1 MLNVKFA
8 QILSHRVE
16 KHVANLFLVV
26 AMSSFIHVK
35 AFATKETVN
44 HVLTHQIFI
53 VGVASKKRKSHVLF
67 SEIKLL
73 LHSCVTSDATRRGHV
88 DDTSVMKFAVWT
100 QNISALWFVV
110 VNSTVGF
117 IDVKNRAIGAVVK
130 HAGKQVLTS

>member
-1 MLNVKFA
+1 MNAKFA

-16 KHVANLFLVV
+16 RHVANLFLVV

-35 AFATKETVN
+35 AFATKETAD
-44 HVLTHQIFI
+44 HVLTHQIFF
-53 VGVASKKRKSHVLF
+53 VDVASKKRKSHVLF

-73 LHSCVTSDATRRGHV
+73 LHSCVTSDATRRDHV
-88 DDTSVMKFAVWT
+88 GDTSVMKFAVWT

-117 IDVKNRAIGAVVK
+117 IGVKNPAIAAVVR
-130 HAGKQVLTS
+130 HAGKQVLMS